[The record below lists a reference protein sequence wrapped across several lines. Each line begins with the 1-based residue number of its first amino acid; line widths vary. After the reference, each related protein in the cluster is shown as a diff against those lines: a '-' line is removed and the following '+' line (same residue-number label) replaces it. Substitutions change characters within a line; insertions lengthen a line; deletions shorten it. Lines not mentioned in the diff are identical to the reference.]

1 MISPEQH
8 QIQQMIAVLR
18 MADAAIEQNQPAQ
31 NVLEILGTIR
41 PSLEFNTQFWQM
53 KAGVTPAPGA
63 PPKPTP
69 APAKAKPTEEKADRP
84 SKAKAAPGPEPILQV
99 VKKNGIGPY
108 RRGRKMGLESPIH
121 VPRFKAAAQKLM
133 KENRLTWEQMAQLL
147 GGPKATKRTLQN
159 LFFRKKEGIVWTS
172 YGAAIEKVLGSS
184 VMATKEEIAKCQQS

>member
-18 MADAAIEQNQPAQ
+18 MADAAIGQNQPAQ
-31 NVLEILGTIR
+31 NVLEILGSVR

-63 PPKPTP
+63 PPEP
-69 APAKAKPTEEKADRP
+69 APAKAQPTEAKADKP
-84 SKAKAAPGPEPILQV
+84 GKAKAKPATSPEPVLQV

-108 RRGRKMGLESPIH
+108 KRGRTMGLESPIH
-121 VPRFKAAAQKLM
+121 VPRFKAAAQKFM
-133 KENRLTWEQMAQLL
+133 QEKDLTWAQMAQLL

-159 LFFRKKEGIVWTS
+159 LFFRKKEGIMWTS
-172 YGAAIEKVLGSS
+172 YGYAIEKVLGSS
-184 VMATKEEIAKCQQS
+184 VMATKEEIAQCQQS